1 MASTEA
7 EKRRSKKYD
16 AANVTQYNLRLNKKT
31 DADLLALLADLRAS
45 GRSMQG
51 WIKEAMREKAAK
63 ERQNSGKD

>member
-7 EKRRSKKYD
+7 EKRRSMKYD
-16 AANVTQYNLRLNKKT
+16 AANVVQYNLRLNKKT

-51 WIKEAMREKAAK
+51 WIKDAMREKMAK
-63 ERQNSGKD
+63 ERQKSGKD